1 MNVKKMKMQ
10 LIATAASVLIS
21 GIALSSVTYAWYV
34 ANTTVTGQTGTVSA
48 MTNGMMLQIAAGTTP
63 DHGKDS
69 ETIAFDSTKG
79 HEISP
84 SSTDDI
90 KTWYKPAA
98 WTDGAMV
105 SEYSTI
111 DFTDA
116 AIGEYKLSES
126 SDKVLYAYN
135 VSTYTLYTVQATGI
149 ADVYLDGSQTG
160 GAITV
165 TSNGQ
170 PLDDKVAKSM
180 RIGISTVDKNG
191 NETLR
196 FVYAP
201 SEPTGYGN
209 DIYSKNNAI
218 TGWIT
223 VANETSTKNATY
235 SHIYAKNYIDQN
247 AKNWAASKD
256 GKSFIKPSS
265 NASPIATGIDYNG
278 IIMKVYVWL
287 EGTDSDCVNTAADTV
302 NEDLSYDVTIHMVG
316 VNSDN

>member
-111 DFTDA
+111 DFIDA
-116 AIGEYKLSES
+116 AIGAYKLSES
-126 SDKVLYAYN
+126 SDKNLYAYN

-149 ADVYLDGSQTG
+149 ADVYLDGSQTD

-191 NETLR
+191 NETLK

-209 DIYSKNNAI
+209 DVYSKNNAI

-223 VANETSTKNATY
+223 VSNETSTKNATY
-235 SHIYAKNYIDQN
+235 SHIYDTNYIDQN

>member
-1 MNVKKMKMQ
+1 MNIKKMKMQ
-10 LIATAASVLIS
+10 LMATAASVLIS
-21 GIALSSVTYAWYV
+21 GVALGSATYAWYV
-34 ANTTVTGQTGTVSA
+34 ENTTVTAKTGAVSA

-105 SEYSTI
+105 SEYS
-111 DFTDA
+111 
-116 AIGEYKLSES
+116 AISFEDVATGAYKLSES
-126 SDKVLYAYN
+126 SDKNLYAYN

-191 NETLR
+191 NETLK

-209 DIYSKNNAI
+209 DVYSKNNAI

-223 VANETSTKNATY
+223 VSNETSTKNATY
-235 SHIYAKNYIDQN
+235 SHIYDTNYIDQN
-247 AKNWAASKD
+247 SKNWAATKE
-256 GKSFIKPSS
+256 GESFIKPSS

-287 EGTDSDCVNTAADTV
+287 EGTDSDCVNTAADAM